1 MATIGVYD
9 SGIGGLTTLKLLTE
23 NFGDN
28 DFLYFADNLAHPFG
42 TKNERELEN
51 IVNSGVEKLKN
62 KCDLVVLACNTA
74 STIYKQNDAI
84 KLLPQIPNDTKNCLL
99 LATEFTIEH
108 TKAKNVKIADTSELA
123 SLVEIQASI
132 NCKKGNLD
140 MSALL
145 PYIAERLF
153 KFKGV
158 ETVILGCSHYPY
170 CKNEI
175 SKILGNV
182 RYVDGNETLVKDL
195 EKRMNKNKGQ
205 SSVKFAFSGFNE
217 EKKYQKILSILQNG
231 KL

>member
-23 NFGDN
+23 NFGGN

-108 TKAKNVKIADTSELA
+108 TKTKNVKIADTSELA

-195 EKRMNKNKGQ
+195 EKRIKQKQGTKQ
-205 SSVKFAFSGFNE
+205 RKVCFQRIQRR
-217 EKKYQKILSILQNG
+217 EKVSKILSILKNG
-231 KL
+231 EL

>member
-23 NFGDN
+23 NFGGN

-62 KCDLVVLACNTA
+62 KCDLFVLACNTA

-108 TKAKNVKIADTSELA
+108 TL
-123 SLVEIQASI
+123 
-132 NCKKGNLD
+132 
-140 MSALL
+140 
-145 PYIAERLF
+145 
-153 KFKGV
+153 
-158 ETVILGCSHYPY
+158 
-170 CKNEI
+170 
-175 SKILGNV
+175 
-182 RYVDGNETLVKDL
+182 
-195 EKRMNKNKGQ
+195 
-205 SSVKFAFSGFNE
+205 
-217 EKKYQKILSILQNG
+217 
-231 KL
+231 